1 MSSKKMEKRE
11 REREK
16 SEGPDQQIH
25 HLNYRNSRKERTEN
39 RREEIINRMIQV
51 YFPEV
56 RGTECPTQQIAS
68 HQDISLPFQNTGD
81 KERFRDREK
90 FTR

>member
-1 MSSKKMEKRE
+1 
-11 REREK
+11 
-16 SEGPDQQIH
+16 
-25 HLNYRNSRKERTEN
+25 
-39 RREEIINRMIQV
+39 MIQD

-56 RGTECPTQQIAS
+56 RGTECQTQQIAS

-90 FTR
+90 VTG